1 MSAAVAEIQQE
12 LERPHLYEVTTPI
25 ILRADLLEQDA
36 EIKRECKEFIG
47 QVSLGATVEQK
58 RVTGPDTHDSLFDS
72 LKKTKEGNET
82 AQASARKN
90 VKFAAIETLYKVEH
104 VTSTQSEIDESGK
117 PIQNGQSHRVV
128 QENTLM
134 FASTTKE
141 VLERTEAETLNA
153 LRIEDYIQSGIL
165 ETHWLMVPSLF
176 ADNMTT
182 SQARKA
188 GLFTQTMTGIFQ
200 GTTVEGGKLV
210 TESAFV
216 AGTPNELDED
226 DEVLGKPRLDKQ
238 AMADIYEELELD
250 LPEGFTTTDLLHV
263 PLLIPKE
270 FMPNGVI
277 DFVKVYDQKMG
288 GTFFG
293 QDKNERGYDENLA
306 VCKKREK
313 NLEAT
318 IDTILAELIEAVDT
332 MSSPIDAINTLY
344 DLTKKHIL
352 KHAFENEDV
361 NLAIFGREAAADIM
375 YARQMHAIGDIAAMG
390 QALERAEKSAI
401 VSMCGAGKDK
411 KSRNEESTFEEYNPT
426 EADPFNEENESGP
439 SMIRC
444 PKCRVLVSKKDATN
458 DAKQTLCCPNCDYEV
473 DTCTNQVVNEGN
485 AGSKEN
491 QDTGAKIYHLEDM
504 FRQKQEDNKQSDE

>member
-12 LERPHLYEVTTPI
+12 HERPHLYEVTTPV
-25 ILRADLLEQDA
+25 ILRADLLEQDQG
-36 EIKRECKEFIG
+36 IKLECERFIG
-47 QVSLGATVEQK
+47 QVSLGASVEKK
-58 RVTGPDTHDSLFDS
+58 RIVEPGMHDSLLDS
-72 LKKTKEGNET
+72 LEKTKEGIET
-82 AQASARKN
+82 ARASARKN

-104 VTSTQSEIDESGK
+104 ITSTQSEIDEYGK
-117 PIQNGQSHRVV
+117 PIQHGQSHRTV
-128 QENTLM
+128 QENALM
-134 FASTTKE
+134 FASATRE

-153 LRIEDYIQSGIL
+153 FRIEDYIQSGIL

-200 GTTVEGGKLV
+200 GTTVEKGTLL

-226 DEVLGKPRLDKQ
+226 DEILGKPRPDKQ

-250 LPEGFTTTDLLHV
+250 LPEGFTTTDLLYK

-270 FMPNGVI
+270 FMPSGVI

-293 QDKNERGYDENLA
+293 QSKDEQDYDGNLA
-306 VCKKREK
+306 VCKEREK
-313 NLEAT
+313 NLETT
-318 IDTILAELIEAVDT
+318 IDTILSELLSEVGN
-332 MSSPIDAINTLY
+332 MSTPIDAINKLY

-361 NLAIFGREAAADIM
+361 NLAIFGREAAANILYAREM
-375 YARQMHAIGDIAAMG
+375 YAVGDIVAMDK
-390 QALERAEKSAI
+390 ALERAEESAI
-401 VSMCGAGKDK
+401 VSMCGGGNDK
-411 KSRNEESTFEEYNPT
+411 KNKEKKSDNDNPI
-426 EADPFNEENESGP
+426 EDIDPFDDEKESKTGK
-439 SMIRC
+439 IRCFRCKQVVDKKDVVKETTWCC
-444 PKCRVLVSKKDATN
+444 PKCHYEIDI
-458 DAKQTLCCPNCDYEV
+458 CDGR
-473 DTCTNQVVNEGN
+473 VVNEGDEIVKDN
-485 AGSKEN
+485 DEEA
-491 QDTGAKIYHLEDM
+491 TVYHFEDM